1 MDKNNH
7 TLTPK
12 KWQQEALD
20 AWVKGLC
27 KGTIKAPTGTGKS
40 YLAILG
46 HHHLNNPLTLIITP
60 TIILKEQWEKDLK
73 ESGINADVMVIN
85 GVRDN
90 PQILTKYLFIVL
102 DEIHHYASD
111 QSQTI
116 FKYMYHHFIMGLSAT
131 PERKDEQHEIFLEH
145 APIVYTYHITDAIE
159 HNDIAHFEIIE
170 VDVQLNPIT
179 ASRLQRVD
187 EFIRENMQ
195 RFQNDLSRVVA
206 ILAKSGWQN
215 KREAGRLMGAIQTRK
230 QMLFD
235 CDEKNEE
242 AVQLVQSHPGE
253 RVIIFTEVISSAEK
267 IYSKLISSGR
277 FAILYHS
284 SIKKKERESA
294 IALFEK
300 FPTSVLVSVKAT
312 DEGVNVPSVGIGIM
326 VSGTSVDRQF
336 IQRLGRILRPQP
348 GKVALLYHIFVADSK
363 DEQWAKMRMREI
375 KKEMRNNL

>member
-159 HNDIAHFEIIE
+159 H
-170 VDVQLNPIT
+170 
-179 ASRLQRVD
+179 
-187 EFIRENMQ
+187 
-195 RFQNDLSRVVA
+195 
-206 ILAKSGWQN
+206 
-215 KREAGRLMGAIQTRK
+215 
-230 QMLFD
+230 
-235 CDEKNEE
+235 
-242 AVQLVQSHPGE
+242 
-253 RVIIFTEVISSAEK
+253 
-267 IYSKLISSGR
+267 Y
-277 FAILYHS
+277 
-284 SIKKKERESA
+284 
-294 IALFEK
+294 
-300 FPTSVLVSVKAT
+300 VKAGKCSYDIVKGFWSDAGT
-312 DEGVNVPSVGIGIM
+312 FESLFNSSEFMRSKEEGAGNN
-326 VSGTSVDRQF
+326 
-336 IQRLGRILRPQP
+336 
-348 GKVALLYHIFVADSK
+348 KVAENIRGFQEDLDILK
-363 DEQWAKMRMREI
+363 QKLERMI
-375 KKEMRNNL
+375 N

>member
-230 QMLFD
+230 QELMLS
-235 CDEKNEE
+235 
-242 AVQLVQSHPGE
+242 QQ
-253 RVIIFTEVISSAEK
+253 
-267 IYSKLISSGR
+267 
-277 FAILYHS
+277 
-284 SIKKKERESA
+284 
-294 IALFEK
+294 
-300 FPTSVLVSVKAT
+300 TSLEDT
-312 DEGVNVPSVGIGIM
+312 H
-326 VSGTSVDRQF
+326 F
-336 IQRLGRILRPQP
+336 
-348 GKVALLYHIFVADSK
+348 
-363 DEQWAKMRMREI
+363 
-375 KKEMRNNL
+375 